1 MSQNTDD
8 ITRLESLLMHQD
20 QQIQD
25 LSEMVNRQ
33 WQEIDLLKRKLGRT
47 ESRLNV
53 LENPED
59 ENGPDHEIPPH
70 Y

>member
-1 MSQNTDD
+1 MTADQEM
-8 ITRLESLLMHQD
+8 ITKLESLLMHQD

-47 ESRLNV
+47 ENRLNS
-53 LENPED
+53 LENPEED
-59 ENGPDHEIPPH
+59 QGPVHEVPPH